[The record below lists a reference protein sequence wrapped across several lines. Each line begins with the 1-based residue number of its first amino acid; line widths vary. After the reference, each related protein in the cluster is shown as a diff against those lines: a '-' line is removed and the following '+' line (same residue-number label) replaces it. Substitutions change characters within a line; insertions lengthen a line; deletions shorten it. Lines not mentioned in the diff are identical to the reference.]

1 MAPSVLDDIDPASPA
16 ARIIEEEERLLARVE
31 ARVALGDEDGG
42 ERTITADYDRE
53 MVALRDAAAE
63 AKAEDLAPL
72 VEQMTRLA
80 AIRERL
86 GGSRSLPVD
95 MSSPYFAHMQ
105 LREGQGE
112 TEKRRDVLIGKR
124 GFIDR
129 AQNVQIVDWRNAPI
143 SQVYY
148 RYEEGDDY
156 EENTGGRVFAGVVEI
171 RRNLTIAQARLRRI
185 GAPQGTWV
193 RDARGRWRQAV
204 GSAVPTL
211 QGGQGSA
218 ARAPT
223 PPPRAAL
230 RGRKRRPSQAAQ
242 LGVHGGGPVRADKHL
257 PEIAALIDREQFD
270 LITRPSSGLIV
281 IQGGA
286 GSGKT
291 TVALHRI
298 AFLTFADRTRFRPSN
313 ILFVVPSEALVRY
326 VAAVLPALGV
336 NGVPVTTYRAWAR
349 SVRQKLLPGSPTR
362 YTIGAPDA
370 VARLKKH
377 PQMIALFAAH
387 EAERVA
393 TAERELAAALGGA
406 EGAEAILGR
415 WRQLGGHALVP
426 RLRRLYRWVAKA
438 DVVPAATRVRAESA
452 LAGLGKRAD
461 DILADWAELLSDR
474 SRLQRAFVEP
484 GLATGGEVDA
494 LVSWTAHLLRD
505 PADWTDDEGKP
516 IESVDGRALDEDDP
530 AGRLDEEDDPLL
542 LRLVQ
547 LRRGGLT
554 ARDGDP
560 IEYAHVAIDEAQD
573 RSAIEVQVLVEA
585 TRKDGEDAGARSVT
599 IAGDTAQRLVFDNH
613 FTGWREL
620 LDVIGQAGAVTSPL
634 RLSYRSTAE
643 VMQLARAIL
652 GPDLAPEEPLYA
664 RSGSPVEVHELG
676 GVGEAVAML
685 ADALRGLAGREPTAS
700 VAVVA
705 RHPEQADVYFDGL
718 TRAEVPN
725 LRRVRKSEFRFE
737 PGVDLT
743 DVSQV
748 KGLEFDYVVMVDV
761 NAVTYP
767 DTVEARHLL
776 HIGVTRAAHQ
786 LWLIAT
792 AEPSPLL
799 PAAAEEPG

>member
-1 MAPSVLDDIDPASPA
+1 MPDDIDPASPA
-16 ARIIEEEERLLARVE
+16 ALIIEEEERLLARVE
-31 ARVALGDEDGG
+31 ARVALGDDDGA
-42 ERTITADYDRE
+42 ERTVTADYDRE
-53 MVALRDAAAE
+53 MISLRDAAAE
-63 AKAEDLAPL
+63 AKPEDLAPL

-86 GGSRSLPVD
+86 GGSRTLPVD
-95 MSSPYFAHMQ
+95 MSSPYFAHMA
-105 LREGQGE
+105 LREGHGQA
-112 TEKRRDVLIGKR
+112 EKRRDVLIGKR

-156 EENTGGRVFAGVVEI
+156 EENVDGRVFSGVVEV
-171 RRNLTIAQARLRRI
+171 RRNLTIVQARLRRI
-185 GAPQGTWV
+185 GTPQGTYV

-211 QGGQGSA
+211 QGGQGTA
-218 ARAPT
+218 ARAPV
-223 PPPRAAL
+223 PPPRAVS
-230 RGRKRRPSQAAQ
+230 RGRGGKRRQ
-242 LGVHGGGPVRADKHL
+242 LGIHGGTGPVRADKHL

-298 AFLTFADRTRFRPSN
+298 AYLTFADRSRFKPSS

-326 VAAVLPALGV
+326 VSAVLPALGV

-349 SVRQKLLPGSPTR
+349 QVRQKLLPGAPTR

-377 PQMIALFAAH
+377 PRLISLFAEH

-393 TAERELAAALGGA
+393 AAQAALEGALGGE
-406 EGAEAILGR
+406 EGGEAVLAR
-415 WRQLGGHALVP
+415 WGELATRALVP
-426 RLRRLYRWVAKA
+426 RLRSLYRWLAKA
-438 DVVPAATRVRAESA
+438 DLPAATRVRAESL
-452 LAGLGKRAD
+452 LAGLGKKAD
-461 DILADWAELLSDR
+461 DVLTDWSELLSDR
-474 SRLQRAFVEP
+474 ARLSAAFVEP
-484 GLATGGEVDA
+484 GLATAGEVEA
-494 LVSWTAHLLRD
+494 LVHWTASLLRD
-505 PADWTDDEGKP
+505 PTDWTDDEGKP

-542 LRLVQ
+542 LRLIQ
-547 LRRGGLT
+547 LRRGALV
-554 ARDGDP
+554 ARDIDAV
-560 IEYAHVAIDEAQD
+560 EYSHVAIDEAQD

-585 TRKDGEDAGARSVT
+585 TRQEGARREDRSVT
-599 IAGDTAQRLVFDNH
+599 IAGDTAQRLVFDND
-613 FTGWREL
+613 FSGWSEL
-620 LDVIGQAGAVTSPL
+620 LAAIGQPGAVTSPL

-643 VMQLARAIL
+643 VMQLARFIL
-652 GPDLAPEEPLYA
+652 GPELAPDEPLHA
-664 RSGSPVEVHELG
+664 RSGAPVEVHELG
-676 GVGEAVAML
+676 GMGEGVAL
-685 ADALRGLAGREPTAS
+685 LSDALRGLAGREPTAS

-705 RHPEQADVYFDGL
+705 RHPEQADVWFDGL
-718 TRAEVPN
+718 ARAEVAN
-725 LRRVRKSEFRFE
+725 LRRVRRSDFRFE
-737 PGVDLT
+737 PGVDVT

-761 NAVTYP
+761 NAATYP
-767 DTVEARHLL
+767 DSVEARHLL

-786 LWLIAT
+786 LWMIAT

-799 PAAAEEPG
+799 PPAEEAEK